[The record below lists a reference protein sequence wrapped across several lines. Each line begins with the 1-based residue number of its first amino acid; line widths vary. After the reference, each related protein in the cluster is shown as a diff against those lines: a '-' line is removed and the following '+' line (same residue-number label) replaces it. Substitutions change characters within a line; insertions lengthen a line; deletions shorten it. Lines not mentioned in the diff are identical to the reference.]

1 MNVEWEISNSMK
13 QQNIAKQL
21 DIVLMKEEEE
31 TPSQSIL
38 SVNQNRFELLI
49 DSLTLSFQFQ
59 DKFSAKRIVL
69 SLSLTSIDDS
79 SSHRHNDN
87 SRH

>member
-69 SLSLTSIDDS
+69 SLSHFD
-79 SSHRHNDN
+79 R
-87 SRH
+87 